1 MIYILQNIAF
11 IIMTDGIEKGKV
23 AIKRVRS
30 RPFHS
35 IFSQKEPAGF
45 RQIADF
51 LQVLKFSYMK
61 YMRRI
66 TS

>member
-1 MIYILQNIAF
+1 
-11 IIMTDGIEKGKV
+11 MTDGIEKGKV

-45 RQIADF
+45 RQIADL